1 MNDTLFAKE
10 PELTTTALAPW
21 CRVWTMS
28 KHTPGPWEARDA
40 AGAGWQIHGVLP
52 EGLQFDCTCHGAD
65 GKTWFMLYT
74 LRQSVMVGI
83 GDERW
88 VQFETGQWKEMQRA
102 NSHLIAAAPD
112 LLEACKEFVGHYPR
126 GINPFLDEARVAA
139 MAAIAKA
146 EAEAP

>member
-1 MNDTLFAKE
+1 
-10 PELTTTALAPW
+10 
-21 CRVWTMS
+21 MS
-28 KHTPGPWEARDA
+28 KATPGPWEAMDA

-102 NSHLIAAAPD
+102 NSHLMAAAPD
-112 LLEACKEFVGHYPR
+112 LLEALKASYATLYDKDCELGR
-126 GINPFLDEARVAA
+126 QVA
-139 MAAIAKA
+139 AAIAKA
-146 EAEAP
+146 EAP